1 VIIMSKERGSQ
12 KDDIDDLG
20 RRIDKLKDLIDN
32 LERLT
37 YALTGVKHPVAEA
50 VVAQGALLG
59 VVERTDDGIIFRPA
73 VDVKLSDEAK
83 EYLQGVI
90 DGIRDYQLGYSNSA
104 TAEAILTE
112 RSGSWLDAI
121 TFSGLRS
128 EVEFEK
134 AKLAV
139 KIAVELSLS
148 RPRGGSHGG
157 H

>member
-1 VIIMSKERGSQ
+1 MIIMSKERGSR
-12 KDDIDDLG
+12 KEDIDDLE
-20 RRIDKLKDLIDN
+20 RRVDKLKKLIED

-37 YALTGVKHPVAEA
+37 YTITGVKHPIAEA

-59 VVERTDDGIIFRPA
+59 VVERTDDGLVFRPA

-83 EYLQGVI
+83 EYLQGVL

-104 TAEAILTE
+104 TAEAVLTE
-112 RSGSWLDAI
+112 RSGGWLDAI

-139 KIAVELSLS
+139 KVAVELSLP
-148 RPRGGSHGG
+148 RRGGGRGG

>member
-1 VIIMSKERGSQ
+1 MSKERGSR
-12 KDDIDDLG
+12 KGDIDERRVDKLKKMIDDL
-20 RRIDKLKDLIDN
+20 
-32 LERLT
+32 ERVT
-37 YALTGVKHPVAEA
+37 FALTGVKHPIAEA

-59 VVERTDDGIIFRPA
+59 VVERIDDGIVFRPA

-83 EYLQGVI
+83 EYLQGVL

-104 TAEAILTE
+104 TAEAVLTE
-112 RSGSWLDAI
+112 RSGGWLDAI

-134 AKLAV
+134 AKFAV
-139 KIAVELSLS
+139 KIAVELSLP
-148 RPRGGSHGG
+148 RRGGGHGG

>member
-1 VIIMSKERGSQ
+1 MIKMSKERGSR
-12 KDDIDDLG
+12 KDDIDDL
-20 RRIDKLKDLIDN
+20 RRVDKLKKMIDD
-32 LERLT
+32 LERVT
-37 YALTGVKHPVAEA
+37 FALTGTKHPVAEA

-59 VVERTDDGIIFRPA
+59 VVERIDDGIVFRPA

-83 EYLQGVI
+83 EYLQGVL

-104 TAEAILTE
+104 TAEVVLTE
-112 RSGSWLDAI
+112 RSGELLDAI

-139 KIAVELSLS
+139 KIAVELSLP
-148 RPRGGSHGG
+148 RRGGGHGG

>member
-1 VIIMSKERGSQ
+1 MSKERGSR

-20 RRIDKLKDLIDN
+20 RSVDKLKKLIED

-37 YALTGVKHPVAEA
+37 YTLTGVKHPIAEA

-59 VVERTDDGIIFRPA
+59 VVERTDDGLVFRPA
-73 VDVKLSDEAK
+73 VDVKLNNEAK
-83 EYLQGVI
+83 EYLQGVL

-104 TAEAILTE
+104 TAEVVLTE
-112 RSGSWLDAI
+112 RSGGLLDAI

-128 EVEFEK
+128 EVEYEK

-139 KIAVELSLS
+139 KVAVELSLP
-148 RPRGGSHGG
+148 RPRGGGHGG